1 MRLRNI
7 KGSKEIIASNDYVI
21 HDPEK
26 YNAQKFVFMRNNK
39 LKWYKEKIMVIKA
52 SSREEALAIETGING
67 RYSDMSKNILNL
79 FD

>member
-1 MRLRNI
+1 MRI
-7 KGSKEIIASNDYVI
+7 KGVVGCKEKD
-21 HDPEK
+21 
-26 YNAQKFVFMRNNK
+26 
-39 LKWYKEKIMVIKA
+39 KWYKEKIMVIKA